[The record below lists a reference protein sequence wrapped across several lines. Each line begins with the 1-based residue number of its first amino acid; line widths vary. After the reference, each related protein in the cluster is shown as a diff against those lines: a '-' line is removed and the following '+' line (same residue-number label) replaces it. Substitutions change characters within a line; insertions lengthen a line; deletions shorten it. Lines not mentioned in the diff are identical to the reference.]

1 MKRLLLLLLG
11 CLGAAG
17 CRTTDPNVPML
28 EAELRWLEDQ
38 YYVLEGQYN
47 QKCQALD
54 SCRLAHM
61 AARQQSG
68 EPIPAGERQPDQGES
83 SRRRRTGDEVD
94 SDTETLPPRP
104 PEVQGLPEDA
114 FNFAPEPTPAGVT
127 PSSFHHAMDVHVTH
141 IVLNRQL
148 TGGFDRDGRVGDDG
162 VLVVIEPRNH
172 AGQFVP
178 MTGGVTVALIDPR
191 GESDDERVVAHWRL
205 SAPQAASKMR
215 RSLLGRGV
223 HLELAWPVEPPRRSE
238 LKLEIIYTSVDGR
251 KLRAERD
258 ITIDLPRALSARWTP
273 ITPDSPRVAS
283 VVESDRESFSQ
294 PAGAALPIS
303 SAAKKTPEPV
313 VPPPSWSPQR

>member
-1 MKRLLLLLLG
+1 MKRVLLMLLG

-61 AARQQSG
+61 AVGQPGQRRDG
-68 EPIPAGERQPDQGES
+68 EPIPAGQPQRDQGDS
-83 SRRRRTGDEVD
+83 SRRNRTDDNGGGRDDEP
-94 SDTETLPPRP
+94 LPPRP

-148 TGGFDRDGRVGDDG
+148 TGGFDRDGRAGDDG

-178 MTGGVTVALIDPR
+178 MTGEVTVGLIDPR
-191 GESDDERVVAHWRL
+191 AETDDERIVAHWRL

-223 HLELAWPVEPPRRSE
+223 HLELAWPVEPPRHSD
-238 LKLEIIYTSVDGR
+238 LKLEVVYTSVDGR
-251 KLRAERD
+251 KLRAQREV
-258 ITIDLPRALSARWTP
+258 TIDLPRALSARWTP
-273 ITPDSPRVAS
+273 ITPDSLRVA
-283 VVESDRESFSQ
+283 DAR
-294 PAGAALPIS
+294 PRA
-303 SAAKKTPEPV
+303 
-313 VPPPSWSPQR
+313 